1 MHHMYLF
8 FIGFVMLFKI
18 IIIKT
23 IYVRTVNVHV
33 YLHCGVQCI
42 LVPRQL
48 IPLLLDQTLQDI

>member
-23 IYVRTVNVHV
+23 IYIRTVIVHMFTCIVACNVS
-33 YLHCGVQCI
+33 
-42 LVPRQL
+42 
-48 IPLLLDQTLQDI
+48 